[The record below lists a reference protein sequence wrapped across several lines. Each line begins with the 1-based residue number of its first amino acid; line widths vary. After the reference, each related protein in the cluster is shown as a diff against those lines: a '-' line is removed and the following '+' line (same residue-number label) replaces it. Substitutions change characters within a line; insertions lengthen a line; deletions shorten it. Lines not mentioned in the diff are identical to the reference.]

1 MNINIQLK
9 KAQKLFREHK
19 LNLAKDIYQKILI
32 SWPNQIEALQNLS
45 MIYVKQN
52 DLKAAEKLLDRLYL
66 LVQDKN
72 LIINYSSLKLNLGK
86 YSEVVKISNENES
99 LDSLKLNTIRALRY
113 LKKYNECLDLIKV
126 YKSKNPINY
135 MLIIENILVLN
146 QLKQYKYSIKMLQDN
161 FEIFNNNE
169 DLFYMNLGICYQNEN
184 QEFKA
189 IESFKRILTSSKYY
203 SESQIQIG
211 KSLSKL
217 NKLAELENFV
227 TTQRNNNVR
236 SVLLT
241 FVAEAYIEDHNQ
253 EKALESYKN
262 AINDNPENYDALTGI
277 AELYLK
283 QQNYNDGFYYWR
295 WRVRKG
301 IKQNKRF
308 YSDDS
313 EIMSIDKYN
322 KINVLAEQGIGDEL
336 FYLRLI
342 PLLQDKVKEKLK
354 LYIDRRLIE
363 VIKANL
369 IDIDVYDIEDYK
381 KNNLYDEVSLNCG
394 SLPRFIDIDKKNL
407 KELKKF
413 KIKETFKFDKI
424 QKLIGI
430 SWISKNEQFEKSKSI
445 ELAKII
451 KSIPDSINHQIVN
464 LQYGD
469 VNDEITKINESRNI
483 NIIDTEYDLYNDIN
497 KLFELVSKCEIVIT
511 VCNFT
516 AHVAGSLGV
525 KTYLLIPKSKGRLW
539 YWYGD
544 KNDWYESVE
553 YLHQSQDGDWGD
565 VMENL
570 SEKLRIKFS

>member
-1 MNINIQLK
+1 
-9 KAQKLFREHK
+9 
-19 LNLAKDIYQKILI
+19 
-32 SWPNQIEALQNLS
+32 
-45 MIYVKQN
+45 
-52 DLKAAEKLLDRLYL
+52 
-66 LVQDKN
+66 
-72 LIINYSSLKLNLGK
+72 
-86 YSEVVKISNENES
+86 
-99 LDSLKLNTIRALRY
+99 
-113 LKKYNECLDLIKV
+113 
-126 YKSKNPINY
+126 

-146 QLKQYKYSIKMLQDN
+146 QLKHYKYSIKMLQDN

-184 QEFKA
+184 QDFKA
-189 IESFKRILTSSKYY
+189 IESFKKILNSSKYY

-217 NKLAELENFV
+217 NKLSELEDFV

-241 FVAEAYIEDHNQ
+241 FVAENYIEDHNQ

-262 AINDNPENYDALTGI
+262 AINDNPDNYDALTGI
-277 AELYLK
+277 AEFYLK

-342 PLLQDKVKEKLK
+342 PLLQNKVKEKLK

-369 IDIDVYDIEDYK
+369 IDIDVYDIKDYK
-381 KNNLYDEVSLNCG
+381 QNNLYDEVSLNCG

-413 KIKETFKFDKI
+413 KIKETFKLDNI

-451 KSIPDSINHQIVN
+451 ESLPDSINHQIVN

-497 KLFELVSKCEIVIT
+497 KLFELVSKCDFVIT